1 MSSTNRPSSSK
12 RQPSIFSIFGVLGR
26 LDALEDAITEMKADM
41 KELKYT
47 IVFFAALY
55 FLFNQWDKSVM
66 RNDIRS
72 DMAIVREER
81 RQDKEEAKKDM
92 AILREERRQD
102 KEEAKKDMAVMREEM
117 QRNFYITTFVAIVPL
132 VSSFFVSLNKNNNND
147 KK

>member
-92 AILREERRQD
+92 A
-102 KEEAKKDMAVMREEM
+102 VMKEEM

-147 KK
+147 NDKK

>member
-1 MSSTNRPSSSK
+1 
-12 RQPSIFSIFGVLGR
+12 
-26 LDALEDAITEMKADM
+26 MKADM

-66 RNDIRS
+66 RNDIKS
-72 DMAIVREER
+72 DMAIMREER
-81 RQDKEEAKKDM
+81 RQDKEETKKDM
-92 AILREERRQD
+92 AI
-102 KEEAKKDMAVMREEM
+102 MREEI

-132 VSSFFVSLNKNNNND
+132 VSPFLGSLNKNNNGD